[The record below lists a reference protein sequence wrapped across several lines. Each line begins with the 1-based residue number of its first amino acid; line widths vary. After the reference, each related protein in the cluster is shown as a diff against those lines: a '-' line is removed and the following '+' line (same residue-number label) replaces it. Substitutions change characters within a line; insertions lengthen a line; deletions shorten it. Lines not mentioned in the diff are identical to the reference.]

1 MDFFLEAGIR
11 IFGEIRNPRTGEFL
25 RYSRPSE
32 DFEPEFVAVSEDSR
46 TAYITMQENNAI
58 AVIDLVQG
66 QLIDLIPL
74 GFKDHSVPGSGLDAS
89 DVDGGINIRP
99 WPVKGMYLPDAIAT
113 YETLGRTF
121 LVIANEGDSRDYDGF
136 SEEAR
141 VRDLNLDPTAF
152 PNAEELQMPGNL
164 GRLKTT
170 TTMGDLDGDG
180 DYDEIYTFGA
190 RSFSILD
197 EHGNIIWDSGDQ
209 FEQIIADL
217 DPFHFNIS
225 PFDGRS
231 DDKGPEPEGLALGT
245 INGRKYAFIGLERQS
260 AVMVYD
266 ITYPYEPTFVR
277 YIKNRSGDV
286 SPEGLVFI
294 DSELSPTGEPMLLV
308 ANEVSGSTTFNNIHI
323 NPVREFKMQILHS
336 SDNESSFQDPNTL
349 EPKILHYGAIVDGLQ
364 ALAAREGI
372 PSIHVT
378 AGDHT
383 LPSQFYQAS
392 EEAFGA
398 RGLGDIMFFNAMGLI
413 ANGIGNHEFDGGIND
428 FARMLNIAEYPF
440 IAANLD
446 FSQVQLESETP
457 AIRRGI
463 DGGSV
468 EENAGK
474 VVKSAYVMAG
484 GEKIGLIGRAPAD
497 FFNVIADPDTTIPG
511 LDFVGGRNPDNNQP
525 LVSALTQ
532 VLEQVA
538 LLEAQGI
545 NKIILLDHAQDFTG
559 DPLSAS
565 NLSGIDIIVA
575 AGSTGFMA
583 KSEPNGPFNLLRPGN
598 SPSAD
603 YPTVREDAD
612 GNTVLVVNSDQL
624 FSYVGNL
631 IVGFDHM
638 GHINHI
644 DDRSGPIAT
653 TEEAVMA
660 LDQLLPGYDVRASDE
675 VQDIYSQL
683 IETPLILDLFD
694 VIGITSGALNG
705 NRADVRSR
713 ETNLGRLAAD
723 STLWFAQE
731 WVKSEGLP
739 MEVDVA
745 LKNGGGIRNSIVG
758 PVITK
763 LAVATALAFDNK
775 LAIMKLSGAEL
786 IAAME
791 NAVSRNPSL
800 DGRFPQIA
808 GMDLEFVPA
817 LPGVSDQ
824 ITLSVP
830 SRIRRLVIH
839 RANGTDDVLID
850 NFMAQG
856 DLTRQFTLATN
867 DFLSTGG
874 DGYRVFQ
881 AVSEDPARGALRPPV
896 GERQIL
902 SEYIELALNG
912 EVDIPD
918 PLPTPRVRAVQGIQ
932 QLYNAS
938 LKPFYHG
945 VASGDPSSSGVILW
959 TRITPENPNPVDVV
973 WEVSESME
981 FTSITR
987 TGIFTT
993 DANRDFTVKVPVDGL
1008 NPATVYYYRF
1018 IAPTGQS
1025 MVGRTRTAPA
1035 AGVSA
1040 LKFAV
1045 VSCVNY
1051 EAGFFSGFRHIAEM
1065 DDIDAVIHLGD
1076 SIYEYGRGGYS
1087 NPILAQQRQHFPPHE
1102 IVTLGDYRERHA
1114 NYALDKDLMMARASF
1129 PFIMIWDDHEVAND
1143 GWKDGAQNHDETTE
1157 GDYTT
1162 RKANGVRAFHEWN
1175 PTSVDGLRIYRAL
1188 KFGNLVDLFMI
1199 DTRHIGRQRQIND
1212 ITEPALFAAD
1222 RTILGPTQKQWLKD
1236 QLTASTAKWKLIG
1249 NQVHFSEVNYWW
1261 AGPAVGQTPQEL
1273 ESTFLDAWD
1282 GYPAERTELIQ
1293 FIQNGGIQNLVFLTG
1308 DSHTSWAFDV
1318 VDKVDTLNPASD
1330 LLTRYNPST
1339 GAGAVAV
1346 EFGTPSITSANFDEI
1361 FIGQGQSPEQ
1371 AIATAAGFEV
1381 QINHPIEAL
1390 GGLNPNPHLK
1400 YVDLDRHGF
1409 LILTVTESETKADFY
1424 YVSNVVDPNASVEL
1438 GKSLSV
1444 AAGAPR
1450 IPTTHANDGFSNWI
1464 SARLTS
1470 HRNDQDQDLDIDQD
1484 GLSNYEEF
1492 LYGTNPA
1499 VADKASVSIRVENG
1513 AVTISYFRN
1522 STANAQWSYQTAS
1535 SLNGSWTTLTEVS
1548 DYSLEVT
1555 PVSTELEKV
1564 TVTMSGQIDS
1574 TQFFRIVAR

>member
-1 MDFFLEAGIR
+1 MQPALDVNQLGTYATGIDGESAAEIISYDPLAQRAFISNAFQNGIDVVDIRNPNNPKVIMEIKNLGGNVNSVSVKNGIVAVAVENENPQMNGSVVFLDVLTGSILNRLPVGPMPDMVTFSPDGTMVVTANEGEPNDDYTIDPKGSISIIYLGSGSIVETVLADESDVTTVGFEAYDFLVDFFLEAGIR

-32 DFEPEFVAVSEDSR
+32 DFEPEFVAISEDSR

-113 YETLGRTF
+113 YETLGKTF

-136 SEEAR
+136 GEEAR

-209 FEQIIADL
+209 FERIIADL
-217 DPFHFNIS
+217 DPFQFNIS

-266 ITYPYEPTFVR
+266 ITYPYEPTFVQ

-286 SPEGLVFI
+286 SPEGLVFV

-398 RGLGDIMFFNAMGLI
+398 RGLGDIMFFNAMGLV

-428 FARMLNIAEYPF
+428 FARMLNIAQYPF

-653 TEEAVMA
+653 TQEGVMA
-660 LDQLLPGYDVRASDE
+660 LDQLLPGYDVQASDE
-675 VQDIYSQL
+675 VQNIYSQL

-881 AVSEDPARGALRPPV
+881 AVSEDPTRGALRPPV

-912 EVDIPD
+912 EVDIPVRC
-918 PLPTPRVRAVQGIQ
+918 PLPGSALSRA
-932 QLYNAS
+932 
-938 LKPFYHG
+938 
-945 VASGDPSSSGVILW
+945 SSS
-959 TRITPENPNPVDVV
+959 
-973 WEVSESME
+973 
-981 FTSITR
+981 
-987 TGIFTT
+987 
-993 DANRDFTVKVPVDGL
+993 
-1008 NPATVYYYRF
+1008 
-1018 IAPTGQS
+1018 
-1025 MVGRTRTAPA
+1025 
-1035 AGVSA
+1035 
-1040 LKFAV
+1040 
-1045 VSCVNY
+1045 
-1051 EAGFFSGFRHIAEM
+1051 
-1065 DDIDAVIHLGD
+1065 
-1076 SIYEYGRGGYS
+1076 
-1087 NPILAQQRQHFPPHE
+1087 
-1102 IVTLGDYRERHA
+1102 
-1114 NYALDKDLMMARASF
+1114 
-1129 PFIMIWDDHEVAND
+1129 FIM
-1143 GWKDGAQNHDETTE
+1143 
-1157 GDYTT
+1157 
-1162 RKANGVRAFHEWN
+1162 
-1175 PTSVDGLRIYRAL
+1175 
-1188 KFGNLVDLFMI
+1188 
-1199 DTRHIGRQRQIND
+1199 
-1212 ITEPALFAAD
+1212 
-1222 RTILGPTQKQWLKD
+1222 
-1236 QLTASTAKWKLIG
+1236 
-1249 NQVHFSEVNYWW
+1249 
-1261 AGPAVGQTPQEL
+1261 
-1273 ESTFLDAWD
+1273 
-1282 GYPAERTELIQ
+1282 
-1293 FIQNGGIQNLVFLTG
+1293 
-1308 DSHTSWAFDV
+1308 
-1318 VDKVDTLNPASD
+1318 
-1330 LLTRYNPST
+1330 
-1339 GAGAVAV
+1339 
-1346 EFGTPSITSANFDEI
+1346 
-1361 FIGQGQSPEQ
+1361 
-1371 AIATAAGFEV
+1371 
-1381 QINHPIEAL
+1381 
-1390 GGLNPNPHLK
+1390 
-1400 YVDLDRHGF
+1400 
-1409 LILTVTESETKADFY
+1409 
-1424 YVSNVVDPNASVEL
+1424 
-1438 GKSLSV
+1438 
-1444 AAGAPR
+1444 
-1450 IPTTHANDGFSNWI
+1450 
-1464 SARLTS
+1464 
-1470 HRNDQDQDLDIDQD
+1470 
-1484 GLSNYEEF
+1484 
-1492 LYGTNPA
+1492 
-1499 VADKASVSIRVENG
+1499 RV
-1513 AVTISYFRN
+1513 
-1522 STANAQWSYQTAS
+1522 
-1535 SLNGSWTTLTEVS
+1535 
-1548 DYSLEVT
+1548 
-1555 PVSTELEKV
+1555 
-1564 TVTMSGQIDS
+1564 
-1574 TQFFRIVAR
+1574 